1 MLMRSSQSHTMP
13 CAGGEDLGT
22 SPPPDSLWRHLGIV
36 ERRGLSTGYMRLCKL
51 TFQQFAAFADRN
63 SRVILVIRELVTS
76 QRSNGTYL
84 HEHHTA
90 KMVRK

>member
-1 MLMRSSQSHTMP
+1 MSMRSLQSHTIP
-13 CAGGEDLGT
+13 CAGGEDWW

-36 ERRGLSTGYMRLCKL
+36 ERRGLSTGYMSLFKL

-76 QRSNGTYL
+76 HRSNGTYL

-90 KMVRK
+90 KLVRK